1 MFVTVTVIG
10 LERVSKEDPVAVIEV
25 HYTFVKNVT
34 LHVILN
40 FINHFFTCKGGRRVC
55 SIARYK

>member
-1 MFVTVTVIG
+1 MFVTVTVVV

-34 LHVILN
+34 LHFILN
-40 FINHFFTCKGGRRVC
+40 ILTIFHLQRREEGMQHSPV
-55 SIARYK
+55 

>member
-34 LHVILN
+34 LHFILN
-40 FINHFFTCKGGRRVC
+40 ILTIFSLAKEGGEY
-55 SIARYK
+55 AA